1 MHVVEIRRGEHP
13 LGRFCDA
20 RATFGAACRD
30 VRAVLRGDGRATL
43 LVLTAACVL
52 FDREPGISHGD
63 TTSWT
68 ATRPTTADDSV
79 SVVFHLR
86 HDPST
91 LAELEKF
98 FWAVSEPASLTYGEH
113 MSQQQIAQR
122 FGPVDGAA
130 ATVTDWLRESGV
142 DTFSVAATGDMIDA
156 TMSAPIAERLFETE
170 IHSFQHATT
179 GHSLNRA
186 VRSYSLPAT
195 VAAAVAV
202 VGDLVALP
210 AVNTG
215 IRVDEPA
222 VSEPNADWPTD
233 CENGGL
239 FKKCGSA
246 FQKFVTPEVL
256 NQRYNLG
263 ELPVVAR
270 GSMAVAEF
278 QV

>member
-1 MHVVEIRRGEHP
+1 MT
-13 LGRFCDA
+13 GRY
-20 RATFGAACRD
+20 R
-30 VRAVLRGDGRATL
+30 VLLR
-43 LVLTAACVL
+43 
-52 FDREPGISHGD
+52 REPGVSHGD
-63 TTSWT
+63 TASWT

-91 LAELEKF
+91 LAELEKT
-98 FWAVSEPASLTYGEH
+98 FWAVSEPTSPTYGEH

-122 FGPVDGAA
+122 FGPIDGAA
-130 ATVTDWLRESGV
+130 ATVTDWLREAGV
-142 DTFSVAATGDMIDA
+142 ETFSVAATGDMIDV
-156 TMSAPIAERLFETE
+156 TMSAPLAERLFETE
-170 IHSFQHATT
+170 IHSFRHAAT

-186 VRSYSLPAT
+186 VRSYSLPTT

-202 VGDLVALP
+202 IGDLVALP
-210 AVNTG
+210 AINTG

-263 ELPVVAR
+263 ELPVVAK